1 MLKRPIINCIGKFI
15 SDNSKEQIYSS
26 IKVNSLFPI
35 ELSKYIKLKKIKLYQ
50 IATDCVYDGKA
61 GNYDENS
68 RHNAID
74 VYGKTK
80 SLGEV
85 KDNNFYNI
93 RVSIIGKE
101 LNTKNSLVECLYQI
115 KSKKILF

>member
-1 MLKRPIINCIGKFI
+1 MVKLNPISEIIIKTKYI
-15 SDNSKEQIYSS
+15 QQL
-26 IKVNSLFPI
+26 KVNDLFPI

-80 SLGEV
+80 SLGEA

-93 RVSIIGKE
+93 RVSIIEKE
-101 LNTKNSLVECLYQI
+101 LNTKNSLVEWFI
-115 KSKKILF
+115 SNKKSKKNLRF